1 MDFNNVSDLL
11 EGMRSYYDSHDI
23 HKSDVS
29 SYDAFKLNDNPEPRL
44 KALVD
49 KDRYGEYLGQVL
61 KRWTDPYD
69 PMHMSDITVYLMP
82 DDRVAGVVNH
92 IGGMMGVYELFEYHD
107 GYYTGAEYSITGNME
122 SHNKFTYYI
131 LNDEGKVTKMLSIYG
146 GMISYNSDMQLIT
159 RMLLD
164 YEGDNTI
171 LKSSEEL
178 RYKRT
183 ADGFKLFDEQDVLTK
198 KDNAERE
205 ERVIDDQKALYKTLK
220 KRVKTCST
228 LEDVVEVFFEVI
240 SEAEYNPEEEI
251 TYTAGTSQ
259 IAALLGY
266 NESMFN
272 LMRWTTAEDDEYYQL
287 QVDVEFDIKDEQIP
301 YDNMND
307 ANDVEG
313 MKDRVLDS
321 ASFKALSGRKIKKI
335 KVDLVET

>member
-23 HKSDVS
+23 NNTDVN

-61 KRWTDPYD
+61 KRWTDPDD

-146 GMISYNSDMQLIT
+146 GMLSYNSDMELIT
-159 RMLLD
+159 RMILD

-183 ADGFKLFDEQDVLTK
+183 DDGFKLFDEQDVLAE
-198 KDNAERE
+198 KDHAERE

-228 LEDVVEVFFEVI
+228 LEDVVEVFFDVI
-240 SEAEYNPEEEI
+240 KEAEYNPEEEV

-259 IAALLGY
+259 LAALLGY